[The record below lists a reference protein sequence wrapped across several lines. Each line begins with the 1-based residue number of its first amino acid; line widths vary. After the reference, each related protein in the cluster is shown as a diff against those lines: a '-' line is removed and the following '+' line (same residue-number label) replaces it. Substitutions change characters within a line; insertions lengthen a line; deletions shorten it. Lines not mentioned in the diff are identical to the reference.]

1 VTICP
6 LFLDVL
12 MVKSSFL
19 PPPLSPSPS
28 MAMYSKEE
36 SIARDLRCPFSER
49 NNAWIV
55 GFDERS
61 LWLLLDP

>member
-1 VTICP
+1 
-6 LFLDVL
+6 
-12 MVKSSFL
+12 
-19 PPPLSPSPS
+19 